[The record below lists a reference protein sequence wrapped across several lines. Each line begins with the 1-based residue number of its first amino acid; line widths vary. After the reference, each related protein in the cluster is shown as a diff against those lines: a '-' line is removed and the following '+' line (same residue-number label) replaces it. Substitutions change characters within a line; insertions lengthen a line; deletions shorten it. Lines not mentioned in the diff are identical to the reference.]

1 MKKVMLMAAVVA
13 IIVAA
18 LALPAVAIGRW
29 DNNYNSRW
37 DNNNNNWWDN
47 NDWWEDHDN
56 DRNDD
61 DFDNAAPVITQEF
74 DQESESGDVD
84 QSFDVSGTGDNSN

>member
-1 MKKVMLMAAVVA
+1 LPRWP
-13 IIVAA
+13 
-18 LALPAVAIGRW
+18 PAVAIGRW

-37 DNNNNNWWDN
+37 DNNNWWDN